1 MSNLEGVIESHT
13 HPVAACGAKAVGPI
27 DTEAKIGGGSS
38 NGGSGAAGKS
48 RCARRKDIF
57 IQDVGIDMGGF
68 IEGESQH
75 IEIKVDV
82 AMGGQLPCKAWSYLG
97 SDRASGV
104 ENVIGGINRVV
115 HLIAVPI
122 NEIVT
127 NGLECVSIV
136 T

>member
-1 MSNLEGVIESHT
+1 MNKFDNRNRT
-13 HPVAACGAKAVGPI
+13 HSGQNFGPQQ
-27 DTEAKIGGGSS
+27 TSTGLGTQGNSSGGGSRP
-38 NGGSGAAGKS
+38 AVPEK
-48 RCARRKDIF
+48 R
-57 IQDVGIDMGGF
+57 
-68 IEGESQH
+68 
-75 IEIKVDV
+75 
-82 AMGGQLPCKAWSYLG
+82 
-97 SDRASGV
+97 